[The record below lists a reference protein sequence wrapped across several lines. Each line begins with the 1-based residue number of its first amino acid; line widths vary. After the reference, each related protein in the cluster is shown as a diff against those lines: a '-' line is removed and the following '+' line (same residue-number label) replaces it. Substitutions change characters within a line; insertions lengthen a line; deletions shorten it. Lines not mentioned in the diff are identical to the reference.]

1 MKKNLSTLLI
11 AFTIVSSFSFQSC
24 ILDAFDFMYI
34 NIWMP
39 ATFNVSGSTSTASVS
54 KSIWLDTTQ
63 VYRDYAD
70 KVESIQFVT
79 SAFRT
84 IDVGTGATGNLTLT
98 IANLTGSPLFVKTFT
113 GVNIA
118 NFVTTPAPLTL
129 TDAEVTAMNNYLSTS
144 TNRRFTATLSAT
156 GISPT
161 PFNFRASADVAF
173 RLKVKLLSD

>member
-1 MKKNLSTLLI
+1 MKKNLSILVI

-39 ATFNVSGSTSTASVS
+39 STFNVSGTTSSSSVS
-54 KSIWLDTTQ
+54 KSICLDTTA

-79 SAFRT
+79 VAFRT

-98 IANLTGSPLFVKTFT
+98 IADFSGTPLFVKTLP
-113 GVNIA
+113 GVSIG
-118 NFVTTPAPLTL
+118 NFVTTPASLSL
-129 TDAEVTAMNNYLSTS
+129 TDAEVTAVNTYLSIS
-144 TNRRFTATLSAT
+144 SNRCFTATLAAA

-161 PFNFRASADVAF
+161 PFNFRGSMDVAF
-173 RLKVKLLSD
+173 RMKVKLLAE